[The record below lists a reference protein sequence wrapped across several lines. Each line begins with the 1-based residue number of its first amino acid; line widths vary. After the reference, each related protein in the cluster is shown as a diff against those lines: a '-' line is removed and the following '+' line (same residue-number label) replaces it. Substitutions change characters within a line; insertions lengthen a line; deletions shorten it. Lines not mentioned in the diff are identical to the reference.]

1 MGRFK
6 FDKGKAISSV
16 LYITERLPKADL
28 HKLSKILYFADQKH
42 LVKYG
47 RPISGDFY
55 IAMDNGPV
63 PSQIYDMLK
72 TVRGD
77 SLYKTNE
84 YNEFFKVEQSYIV
97 LPLCKPDLDEFS
109 ESDLECLDESIAENR
124 DLSFKD
130 LKIKSHGE
138 AYNCAGLNSTISVEK
153 IAKEGG
159 AEKEMINFLKDE
171 MEFINLYNV

>member
-1 MGRFK
+1 MGKFK
-6 FDKGKAISSV
+6 FDKEKAISTV
-16 LYITERLPKADL
+16 LYIAEKLPQADL

-47 RPISGDFY
+47 SPIVGDFY

-77 SLYKTNE
+77 SLFITNE
-84 YNEFFKVEQSYIV
+84 YKKYFRVEQTYIV
-97 LPLCKPDLDEFS
+97 IPLTKPDLDEFS
-109 ESDLECLDESIAENR
+109 ESDIECIDEAILEN
-124 DLSFKD
+124 KD
-130 LKIKSHGE
+130 LDFKALKKKSHGE
-138 AYNCAGLNSTISVEK
+138 AYNSAGLNSTISFEK

-159 AEKEMINFLKDE
+159 ANKEMINFLKEE
-171 MEFINLYNV
+171 MEFINLYC